1 MPHQFKPNI
10 IRISCGVL
18 GQVLIRRW
26 IMINIGTTD
35 FYLDVPS
42 LAIEEFESYSTKLF
56 DDWEAYVADVLKLP
70 DYYLALDVQEGSI
83 SAKSKILVGATAVCT
98 FLASYGSISSG
109 AKSLY
114 SDVRA
119 AGNYLGVKAAAPFPE
134 AKPKLR
140 NRGEAL
146 AKLQSLFV
154 RVAKGS
160 LTADEAMILARNLFG
175 DDVPEFL
182 IQLQVSLESTPSQ
195 LLLPIEEIEINSVIP
210 SVSDD
215 DRKPPERK
223 EIIRAIRPD
232 QYRVEI
238 WRESKRSERNIRV
251 RKV

>member
-1 MPHQFKPNI
+1 
-10 IRISCGVL
+10 
-18 GQVLIRRW
+18 
-26 IMINIGTTD
+26 MINIGTTD

-42 LAIEEFESYSTKLF
+42 LAIEEFETYSTKLF

-98 FLASYGSISSG
+98 FLATYGSISSG

-134 AKPKLR
+134 ANAKPKLR

-146 AKLQSLFV
+146 TKLQSLFV
-154 RVAKGS
+154 RVANGS
-160 LTADEAMILARNLFG
+160 LTPDEAMILARNLFG

-182 IQLQVSLESTPSQ
+182 IQLQESLENTPSQ
-195 LLLPIEEIEINSVIP
+195 LSLPIEEIEINFAIP

-215 DRKPPERK
+215 DRKPPEPK

>member
-1 MPHQFKPNI
+1 
-10 IRISCGVL
+10 
-18 GQVLIRRW
+18 
-26 IMINIGTTD
+26 MINIGTTD

-42 LAIEEFESYSTKLF
+42 LPVDEFESYSTRLF

-98 FLASYGSISSG
+98 FLGTYGSISSG

-114 SDVRA
+114 SDIRA
-119 AGNYLGVKAAAPFPE
+119 AGNYLGIKAAAPFPE
-134 AKPKLR
+134 ASTKPKLR

-146 AKLQSLFV
+146 TKLQSLFV
-154 RVAKGS
+154 RVANGS
-160 LTADEAMILARNLFG
+160 LTPDEAMILARNLFG

-182 IQLQVSLESTPSQ
+182 GQLQESLENTPSQ
-195 LLLPIEEIEINSVIP
+195 LLLPIEEIEINSA
-210 SVSDD
+210 SHSGADD
-215 DRKPPERK
+215 DRKPPEQRK

-238 WRESKRSERNIRV
+238 WRESKRGERNIRV